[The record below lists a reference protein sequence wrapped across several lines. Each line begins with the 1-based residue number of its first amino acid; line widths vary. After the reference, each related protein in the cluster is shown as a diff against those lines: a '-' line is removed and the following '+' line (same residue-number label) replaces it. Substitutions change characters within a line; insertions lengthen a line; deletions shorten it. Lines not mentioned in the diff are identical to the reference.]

1 MPRPKTRR
9 ASSRPLSAMALFTRN
24 LFRHPTMLGAV
35 VPCSPFLINDM
46 LAAIDWKRAK
56 VLVEYGPGIGNI
68 TEEILKR
75 MAPDATLIVIEL
87 NREFAEYLQQR
98 VRDPRVHLVRTSAS
112 HVREVLAGLGLPHA
126 DYIISSLPF
135 GAMPESV
142 RQHIMRET
150 RSALRSD
157 GGFVAYQYSGVM
169 LPCLRSCF
177 RSVEQMFQPLNI
189 PPARIFSCTP

>member
-1 MPRPKTRR
+1 MPRPKARR
-9 ASSRPLSAMALFTRN
+9 ASSRPTSPMALFTRN

-35 VPCSPFLINDM
+35 VPCSPFLVNDM
-46 LAAIDWKRAK
+46 LAAVDWTRAK
-56 VLVEYGPGIGNI
+56 VVVEYGPGIGNI

-75 MAPDATLIVIEL
+75 LAPDATLIVIEL
-87 NREFAEYLQQR
+87 NQEFADYLRHR

-135 GAMPESV
+135 GAMPGSV

-150 RSALRSD
+150 RSALRAD
-157 GGFVAYQYSGVM
+157 GVFVAYQYSGVM
-169 LPCLRSCF
+169 LPCLRACF
-177 RSVEQMFQPLNI
+177 RSVEQGFQPFNI

>member
-1 MPRPKTRR
+1 MPRLKIRR
-9 ASSRPLSAMALFTRN
+9 LRSSPLSPIALFTRN

-46 LAAIDWKRAK
+46 LAAVEWDRAK
-56 VLVEYGPGIGNI
+56 VIVEYGPGIGNI

-87 NREFAEYLQQR
+87 NREFADYLRER

-135 GAMPESV
+135 GAMPGSV

-150 RSALRSD
+150 RSALRAD
-157 GGFVAYQYSGVM
+157 GVFVAYQYSGVM
-169 LPCLRSCF
+169 LPFLRTCF
-177 RSVEQMFQPLNI
+177 RSVQQGFQPLNI

>member
-1 MPRPKTRR
+1 
-9 ASSRPLSAMALFTRN
+9 MALFTRN

-46 LAAIDWKRAK
+46 LASVDWKRAK
-56 VLVEYGPGIGNI
+56 VVVEYGPGIGNI
-68 TEEILKR
+68 TEQILKR
-75 MAPDATLIVIEL
+75 LSPDATLIVIEL
-87 NREFAEYLQQR
+87 NQEFADYLRQR
-98 VRDPRVHLVRTSAS
+98 VRDPRVHLVQTSAS
-112 HVREVLAGLGLPHA
+112 HIREVLAGLGLPHA

-142 RQHIMRET
+142 RLHIMRET
-150 RSALRSD
+150 RSALRAD
-157 GGFVAYQYSGVM
+157 GVFVAYQYSGVM

-177 RSVEQMFQPLNI
+177 RSVEQGFQPLNI

>member
-1 MPRPKTRR
+1 MPRLKSRR
-9 ASSRPLSAMALFTRN
+9 SLSRPLSAMALFTRN

-46 LAAIDWKRAK
+46 LAAVEWDRAK
-56 VLVEYGPGIGNI
+56 VIVEYGPGIGNI

-87 NREFAEYLQQR
+87 NREFADYLRHR

-112 HVREVLAGLGLPHA
+112 HVREVIAGLGLPHA

-135 GAMPESV
+135 GAMPGSV

-157 GGFVAYQYSGVM
+157 GVFVAYQYSGVM
-169 LPCLRSCF
+169 LPFLRTCF
-177 RSVEQMFQPLNI
+177 RSVEQGFQPLNI

>member
-1 MPRPKTRR
+1 MPRPKTHR
-9 ASSRPLSAMALFTRN
+9 ASSRPTSPIALFARN

-35 VPCSPFLINDM
+35 VPCSPFLVNDM
-46 LAAIDWKRAK
+46 LAAVDWTRAK
-56 VLVEYGPGIGNI
+56 VVVEYGPGIGNI

-75 MAPDATLIVIEL
+75 LSPDGTLIVIEL
-87 NREFAEYLQQR
+87 NQEFADYLRHR

-135 GAMPESV
+135 GAMPGSV

-150 RSALRSD
+150 RSALRAD
-157 GGFVAYQYSGVM
+157 GVFVAYQYSGVM
-169 LPCLRSCF
+169 LPFLRSCF
-177 RSVEQMFQPLNI
+177 RSVEQGFQPFNI